1 MSILSSTST
10 GKNSVLDV
18 YFFDKLGMIKCG
30 GLSFKGR
37 HKIPVLSEQNENL
50 QVMYTLGAVFIYKNN
65 ENEFFYRGGTSS
77 GSSQVKIFSRI
88 DLLKMVKT
96 DMEYVEQRLSKDEQD
111 SSYILECYK
120 KIYNNI
126 KELIQGPENSLLSN
140 VSYT

>member
-1 MSILSSTST
+1 MIMSILSSTST
-10 GKNSVLDV
+10 GKNSVLNI

-77 GSSQVKIFSRI
+77 GSSQVKILSRNHLFEMI
-88 DLLKMVKT
+88 KT
-96 DMEYVEQRLSKDEQD
+96 DMEYEEKVLSKTERT
-111 SSYILECYK
+111 SSYTLECYK
-120 KIYNNI
+120 KIYHNI
-126 KELIQGPENSLLSN
+126 KELI
-140 VSYT
+140 

>member
-10 GKNSVLDV
+10 GKNSVLNI

-77 GSSQVKIFSRI
+77 GSSQVKILSRNHLFEMI
-88 DLLKMVKT
+88 KT
-96 DMEYVEQRLSKDEQD
+96 DMEYEEKVLSKTERT
-111 SSYILECYK
+111 SSYTLECYE
-120 KIYNNI
+120 KIYNHL
-126 KELIQGPENSLLSN
+126 KKLI
-140 VSYT
+140 

>member
-18 YFFDKLGMIKCG
+18 YFFDKLGMIKCE

-50 QVMYTLGAVFIYKNN
+50 QVMYTLGAVFIYRNN

-77 GSSQVKIFSRI
+77 GSSQVKILSRNHLFEMI
-88 DLLKMVKT
+88 KT
-96 DMEYVEQRLSKDEQD
+96 DMEYEEKVLSKTERT
-111 SSYILECYK
+111 SSYTLECYK
-120 KIYNNI
+120 KIYHNI
-126 KELIQGPENSLLSN
+126 KELI
-140 VSYT
+140 

>member
-18 YFFDKLGMIKCG
+18 YFFDKLGLIKCG

-77 GSSQVKIFSRI
+77 GSSQVKILSRNHLFEMI
-88 DLLKMVKT
+88 KT
-96 DMEYVEQRLSKDEQD
+96 DMEYEEKVLSKTERT
-111 SSYILECYK
+111 SSYTLECYK
-120 KIYNNI
+120 KIYHNI
-126 KELIQGPENSLLSN
+126 KKLI
-140 VSYT
+140 

>member
-10 GKNSVLDV
+10 GKNSVLNI

-50 QVMYTLGAVFIYKNN
+50 QVMYTLGAVFIYRNN

-77 GSSQVKIFSRI
+77 GSSQVKILSRNHLFEMI
-88 DLLKMVKT
+88 KT
-96 DMEYVEQRLSKDEQD
+96 DMEYEEKVLSKTERT
-111 SSYILECYK
+111 SSYTLECYK
-120 KIYNNI
+120 KIYHNI
-126 KELIQGPENSLLSN
+126 KKLI
-140 VSYT
+140 

>member
-10 GKNSVLDV
+10 GKNCVLDI

-77 GSSQVKIFSRI
+77 GSSQVKILSRNHLFEMI
-88 DLLKMVKT
+88 KT
-96 DMEYVEQRLSKDEQD
+96 DMEYEEKVLSKTERT
-111 SSYILECYK
+111 SSYTLECYE
-120 KIYNNI
+120 KIYHNI
-126 KELIQGPENSLLSN
+126 KKLI
-140 VSYT
+140 

>member
-1 MSILSSTST
+1 MSILTSTST
-10 GKNSVLDV
+10 GKNWVLDI

-77 GSSQVKIFSRI
+77 GSSQVKILSRNHLFEMI
-88 DLLKMVKT
+88 KT
-96 DMEYVEQRLSKDEQD
+96 DMEYEEKVLSKTERT
-111 SSYILECYK
+111 SSYTLECYK
-120 KIYNNI
+120 KIYHNI
-126 KELIQGPENSLLSN
+126 KELI
-140 VSYT
+140 

>member
-18 YFFDKLGMIKCG
+18 YFFDKLGLIKCG

-77 GSSQVKIFSRI
+77 GSSQVKILSRNHLFEMI
-88 DLLKMVKT
+88 KT
-96 DMEYVEQRLSKDEQD
+96 DMEYEEKVLSKTERT
-111 SSYILECYK
+111 SSYTLECYK
-120 KIYNNI
+120 KIYHNI
-126 KELIQGPENSLLSN
+126 KELI
-140 VSYT
+140 

>member
-37 HKIPVLSEQNENL
+37 HNIPVLSEQNENL
-50 QVMYTLGAVFIYKNN
+50 QVMYTLGAVFIYRNN

-77 GSSQVKIFSRI
+77 GSSQVKILSRNHLFEMI
-88 DLLKMVKT
+88 KT
-96 DMEYVEQRLSKDEQD
+96 DIEYEEKVLSKTERT
-111 SSYILECYK
+111 SSYTLECYK
-120 KIYNNI
+120 KIYHNI
-126 KELIQGPENSLLSN
+126 KELI
-140 VSYT
+140 

>member
-1 MSILSSTST
+1 MSILTSTST

-77 GSSQVKIFSRI
+77 GSSQVKILSRNHLFEMI
-88 DLLKMVKT
+88 KT
-96 DMEYVEQRLSKDEQD
+96 DMEYEEKVLSKTERT
-111 SSYILECYK
+111 SSYTLECYK
-120 KIYNNI
+120 KIYHNI
-126 KELIQGPENSLLSN
+126 KKLI
-140 VSYT
+140 

>member
-10 GKNSVLDV
+10 GKNSVLNI

-77 GSSQVKIFSRI
+77 GSSQVKILSRNHLFEMI
-88 DLLKMVKT
+88 KT
-96 DMEYVEQRLSKDEQD
+96 DMEYEEKVLSKTERT
-111 SSYILECYK
+111 SSYTLACYK
-120 KIYNNI
+120 KIYHNI
-126 KELIQGPENSLLSN
+126 KELI
-140 VSYT
+140 

>member
-50 QVMYTLGAVFIYKNN
+50 QVMYTLGAVFIYRNN

-77 GSSQVKIFSRI
+77 GSSQVKILSRNHLFEMI
-88 DLLKMVKT
+88 KT
-96 DMEYVEQRLSKDEQD
+96 DMEYEEKVLSKTERT
-111 SSYILECYK
+111 SSYTLECYE
-120 KIYNNI
+120 KIYNHL
-126 KELIQGPENSLLSN
+126 KKLI
-140 VSYT
+140 

>member
-1 MSILSSTST
+1 MSILTSTST

-50 QVMYTLGAVFIYKNN
+50 QVMYTLGAVFIYRNN

-77 GSSQVKIFSRI
+77 GSSQVKILSRNH
-88 DLLKMVKT
+88 LLEMIKT
-96 DMEYVEQRLSKDEQD
+96 DMEYEEKVLSETERT
-111 SSYILECYK
+111 SSYTLECYE
-120 KIYNNI
+120 KIYRRL
-126 KELIQGPENSLLSN
+126 KKLI
-140 VSYT
+140 

>member
-1 MSILSSTST
+1 MSILTSTST
-10 GKNSVLDV
+10 GKNWVLDI

-77 GSSQVKIFSRI
+77 GSSQVKILSRNHLFEMI
-88 DLLKMVKT
+88 KT
-96 DMEYVEQRLSKDEQD
+96 DMEYEEKVLSKTERT
-111 SSYILECYK
+111 SSYTLECYK
-120 KIYNNI
+120 KIYHNI
-126 KELIQGPENSLLSN
+126 KKLI
-140 VSYT
+140 